1 MVCVRRGSNPHA
13 LACGPSIDV
22 AYRAVAAGWSKWIT
36 DENKGKWLPF
46 PLVDSPE
53 GDLRKAARQWAEE
66 EGAPMPSPPRV
77 VTGFESDTGSDS
89 DDEAKAFVG
98 DESRRS
104 ASPTLGGRCRQ

>member
-1 MVCVRRGSNPHA
+1 MWSVYSGSNPHA

-46 PLVDSPE
+46 PLVDSRE
-53 GDLRKAARQWAEE
+53 GDLRKAARQRAEE

-77 VTGFESDTGSDS
+77 PTGFESDTGSDS
-89 DDEAKAFVG
+89 DDEAKAV
-98 DESRRS
+98 
-104 ASPTLGGRCRQ
+104 ASTVARHVSFE